1 MENPTDQ
8 TSTTAQ
14 PSTTAP
20 HTQTLREKLAAGRF
34 VVSVEVDPPH
44 GLAPSRAVAGASL
57 FQQANVDC
65 INIGD
70 SPLARVRMSPL
81 AMGIFLQQELGVEPI
96 VHYTTR
102 DRNLIA
108 IHSDLVG
115 AHVLGVRNILCLRGD
130 PPALGGHTDVVAV
143 WDVGSVQLI
152 RILKM
157 LNDGVDWTGKSVGPS
172 ASFFIGGSANPNTD
186 ETKAELTL
194 MRRKTEA
201 GAHFFM
207 TQVVYDPDRLERFL
221 ERTAKFKLPV
231 IVGILPIL
239 SQRQAEFL
247 HYRAPGITIPDE
259 SLQRLRRAGEDGVAA
274 EGLAMA
280 RDVLAVA
287 RAKAAGVYIVPSFGR
302 YEPLLEL
309 VAEAKR

>member
-1 MENPTDQ
+1 MENPSEQ
-8 TSTTAQ
+8 ASTNAQ
-14 PSTTAP
+14 PSTVAP
-20 HTQTLREKLAAGRF
+20 QPQTLREKLAAGRF

-44 GLAPSRAVAGASL
+44 GLGPGRALAGASL

-65 INIGD
+65 LNVGD
-70 SPLARVRMSPL
+70 SPLARVRMSPV
-81 AMGIFLQQELGVEPI
+81 AMAIFLQRELGMETI

-115 AHVLGVRNILCLRGD
+115 AHVLGVRNVLCLRGD

-172 ASFFIGGSANPNTD
+172 ASFFIGGSANPNID
-186 ETKAELTL
+186 ETQAELNL

-247 HYRAPGITIPDE
+247 HYQAPGITLPDE
-259 SLQRLRRAGEDGVAA
+259 AFQRLRRAGEDGVAA

-280 RDVLAVA
+280 RDILAVA

-302 YEPLLEL
+302 YEALLEL
-309 VAEAKR
+309 VAEARA

>member
-1 MENPTDQ
+1 MENPSEQ
-8 TSTTAQ
+8 ASTTARSSTVAPQ
-14 PSTTAP
+14 P
-20 HTQTLREKLAAGRF
+20 QTLREKLAAGRF

-44 GLAPSRAVAGASL
+44 GLGPARALAGASVL
-57 FQQANVDC
+57 QQANVDC

-81 AMGIFLQQELGVEPI
+81 AMAVFLQQELGLETI

-157 LNDGVDWTGKSVGPS
+157 LNDGVDWTGKSVGAS
-172 ASFFIGGSANPNTD
+172 ASFFIAGSANPNID
-186 ETKAELTL
+186 ETQAEFNL
-194 MRRKTEA
+194 MRRKAEA

-221 ERTAKFKLPV
+221 ERAAKFKLPI

-247 HYRAPGITIPDE
+247 HYRAPGITLPDE
-259 SLQRLRRAGEDGVAA
+259 ALQRLRRAGEDGVAA
-274 EGLAMA
+274 EGLALA
-280 RDVLAVA
+280 RDILAVA
-287 RAKAAGVYIVPSFGR
+287 KAKAAGVYIVPSFGR

-309 VAEAKR
+309 VAEARR

>member
-1 MENPTDQ
+1 
-8 TSTTAQ
+8 
-14 PSTTAP
+14 
-20 HTQTLREKLAAGRF
+20 
-34 VVSVEVDPPH
+34 VVSAEVDPPH
-44 GLAPSRAVAGASL
+44 GLSPRRALAGASL
-57 FQQANVDC
+57 LMEAGVDC

-81 AMGIFLQQELGVEPI
+81 AMAIHIQNQLGVEAL

-157 LNDGVDWTGKSVGPS
+157 LNDGVDWTGESIGPS
-172 ASFFIGGSANPNTD
+172 ASFCIGGSANPNTQ
-186 ETKAELTL
+186 EVQAELNL
-194 MRRKTEA
+194 MRRKVEA

-207 TQVVYDPDRLERFL
+207 TQLVYDPERLVRFL
-221 ERTAKFKLPV
+221 ERTARFKLPL
-231 IVGILPIL
+231 IVGILPL
-239 SQRQAEFL
+239 HNYRHAEFL
-247 HYRAPGITIPDE
+247 HQRAPGISIPDE
-259 SLQRLRRAGEDGVAA
+259 HRERLRRAGDNALA
-274 EGLAMA
+274 EGIAIA
-280 RDVLAVA
+280 RDILAVA
-287 RAKAAGVYIVPSFGR
+287 KERAAGVYLVPAFGR
-302 YEPLLEL
+302 YDAMADL
-309 VAEAKR
+309 VAEAKA

>member
-1 MENPTDQ
+1 MENPTEQ
-8 TSTTAQ
+8 TSTSAQ
-14 PSTTAP
+14 SSTVAP
-20 HTQTLREKLAAGRF
+20 QPQTLQQKLAAGRF

-44 GLAPSRAVAGASL
+44 GLGARRALAGASL

-81 AMGIFLQQELGVEPI
+81 AMAIFLQRELGVETI

-115 AHVLGVRNILCLRGD
+115 AHVLGVRNVLCLRGD

-152 RILKM
+152 RMLKM

-172 ASFFIGGSANPNTD
+172 ASFFIAGSANPNTD
-186 ETKAELTL
+186 ETKAELNL
-194 MRRKTEA
+194 MRRKVEA

-207 TQVVYDPDRLERFL
+207 TQLVYDPPRLERFL
-221 ERTAKFKLPV
+221 ERVARFKLPV
-231 IVGILPIL
+231 IVGILPL
-239 SQRQAEFL
+239 HSHRHAQFL
-247 HYRAPGITIPDE
+247 HQQAPGIVIPE
-259 SLQRLRRAGEDGVAA
+259 ETRERLRRAGENGLP
-274 EGLAMA
+274 EGMAVA

-302 YEPLLEL
+302 YEPMLEL
-309 VAEAKR
+309 VAEAKG

>member
-1 MENPTDQ
+1 
-8 TSTTAQ
+8 
-14 PSTTAP
+14 
-20 HTQTLREKLAAGRF
+20 
-34 VVSVEVDPPH
+34 
-44 GLAPSRAVAGASL
+44 
-57 FQQANVDC
+57 QQK
-65 INIGD
+65 
-70 SPLARVRMSPL
+70 
-81 AMGIFLQQELGVEPI
+81 LGVETI
-96 VHYTTR
+96 IHYTTR

-115 AHVLGVRNILCLRGD
+115 GHVLGVRNILCLRGD

-186 ETKAELTL
+186 ETKAELNL
-194 MRRKTEA
+194 MRRKAEA

-207 TQVVYDPDRLERFL
+207 TQVIYDPDRLERFL
-221 ERTAKFKLPV
+221 ERTTKFKLPI

-247 HYRAPGITIPDE
+247 HHRAPGITLPEDALE
-259 SLQRLRRAGEDGVAA
+259 RLRRAGEDGVAA
-274 EGLAMA
+274 EGLAIA
-280 RDVLAVA
+280 RDILAVA
-287 RAKAAGVYIVPSFGR
+287 KAKAAGVYIVPSFGR
-302 YEPLLEL
+302 YEPLVEL

>member
-1 MENPTDQ
+1 MKRPNERG
-8 TSTTAQ
+8 STTVRPKTVQ
-14 PSTTAP
+14 
-20 HTQTLREKLAAGRF
+20 EKLAAGEF
-34 VVSVEVDPPH
+34 LVSVEVDPPH
-44 GLAPSRAVAGASL
+44 GLDPGRALAAAAL
-57 FQQANVDC
+57 FREANVDC

-81 AMGIFLQQELGVEPI
+81 AMAVYLERELGIQTI

-115 AHVLGVRNILCLRGD
+115 GHVLGVRNVLCLRGD

-152 RILKM
+152 RMLKM
-157 LNDGVDWTGKSVGPS
+157 LNDGVDWTGKSVGLS
-172 ASFFIGGSANPNTD
+172 ASFFVAGSANPNTD
-186 ETKAELTL
+186 ETKAELNL
-194 MRRKTEA
+194 MRRKVEA
-201 GAHFFM
+201 GTDFFM
-207 TQVVYDPDRLERFL
+207 TQVVYDPGRLERFL
-221 ERTAKFKLPV
+221 ERTARFKLPIV
-231 IVGILPIL
+231 VGILPIL

-247 HYRAPGITIPDE
+247 HERAPGITLPDE
-259 SLQRLRRAGEDGVAA
+259 ALQRLRGASDDGVVA

-280 RDVLAVA
+280 RDILAVA
-287 RAKAAGVYIVPSFGR
+287 KAKAAGVYIVPSFGR
-302 YEPLLEL
+302 YEPLLDL

>member
-1 MENPTDQ
+1 MDNPTEQ
-8 TSTTAQ
+8 ASTTDQRSTAAPQ
-14 PSTTAP
+14 PE
-20 HTQTLREKLAAGRF
+20 TLREKLAAGRF

-44 GLAPSRAVAGASL
+44 GLGPGRALAGASL

-65 INIGD
+65 INVGD
-70 SPLARVRMSPL
+70 SPLARVRMSPV
-81 AMGIFLQQELGVEPI
+81 AMAVFLQRELGMETI

-115 AHVLGVRNILCLRGD
+115 GHVLGVRNVLCLRGD

-186 ETKAELTL
+186 ETKAQLNL
-194 MRRKTEA
+194 MRRKAEA

-207 TQVVYDPDRLERFL
+207 TQVVYDPGRLERFL
-221 ERTAKFKLPV
+221 ERTAKFKLPI

-247 HYRAPGITIPDE
+247 HYQAPGITLPDE
-259 SLQRLRRAGEDGVAA
+259 ALERLRRAGEDGVAA
-274 EGLAMA
+274 EGLAIA

-287 RAKAAGVYIVPSFGR
+287 KAKAAGVYLVPSFGR

-309 VAEAKR
+309 VAEAKS

>member
-1 MENPTDQ
+1 MDNPTEQ
-8 TSTTAQ
+8 ASTIAPPTIARQ
-14 PSTTAP
+14 P
-20 HTQTLREKLAAGRF
+20 QTLAEKLAAGRF
-34 VVSVEVDPPH
+34 VVSVEIDPPH
-44 GLAPSRAVAGASL
+44 GLNPRRALVGASM
-57 FQQANVDC
+57 FKQANVDC
-65 INIGD
+65 LNVGD
-70 SPLARVRMSPL
+70 SPLARVRMSPV
-81 AMGIFLQQELGVEPI
+81 AMAVYLRRELGMETI

-115 AHVLGVRNILCLRGD
+115 AHVLGVHNVLCLRGD

-157 LNDGVDWTGKSVGPS
+157 LNDGVDWTGKSVGQS

-186 ETKAELTL
+186 EIKAELNL
-194 MRRKTEA
+194 MRRKVEA

-207 TQVVYDPDRLERFL
+207 TQVIYDPERLERFL
-221 ERTAKFKLPV
+221 ERTAKFKLPI

-247 HYRAPGITIPDE
+247 HYQAPGITIPEDALE
-259 SLQRLRRAGEDGVAA
+259 RLRHAGEDGVAA
-274 EGLAMA
+274 EGLAIA
-280 RDVLAVA
+280 RDILAVA

-302 YEPLLEL
+302 YEPLVDL

>member
-1 MENPTDQ
+1 MENPTEQ
-8 TSTTAQ
+8 ASTIAPPTVARQ
-14 PSTTAP
+14 P
-20 HTQTLREKLAAGRF
+20 QTLAEKLAAGRF

-44 GLAPSRAVAGASL
+44 GLSPRRALVGASL
-57 FQQANVDC
+57 FKQANVDC
-65 INIGD
+65 LNVGD

-81 AMGIFLQQELGVEPI
+81 AMAVFLQQELGVEAI

-115 AHVLGVRNILCLRGD
+115 GHVLGVRNILCLRGD
-130 PPALGGHTDVVAV
+130 PPALGGHTDVVGV
-143 WDVGSVQLI
+143 WDIGSVQFI
-152 RILKM
+152 RILKL
-157 LNDGVDWTGKSVGPS
+157 LNDGVDWTGKSIGQP
-172 ASFFIGGSANPNTD
+172 ASFHIGASANPNLEPFD
-186 ETKAELTL
+186 GELKL
-194 MRRKTEA
+194 MRRKVEA

-207 TQVVYDPDRLERFL
+207 TQVVYDPGRLERFL
-221 ERTAKFKLPV
+221 ERAAKFKLPI

-247 HYRAPGITIPDE
+247 HYQAPGITLPDE
-259 SLQRLRRAGEDGVAA
+259 ALERLRRASDDRVAA

-280 RDVLAVA
+280 HDMLAVA
-287 RAKAAGVYIVPSFGR
+287 RAKAAGVYLVPSFGR

-309 VAEAKR
+309 VAEAKG

>member
-1 MENPTDQ
+1 MENPTEQ
-8 TSTTAQ
+8 A
-14 PSTTAP
+14 STTAP
-20 HTQTLREKLAAGRF
+20 PTVARQPQTLREKLTAGRF

-44 GLAPSRAVAGASL
+44 GLGPRRALAGASL

-81 AMGIFLQQELGVEPI
+81 AMAVFLQRELGVETI

-130 PPALGGHTDVVAV
+130 PPALGGHTDVVGV
-143 WDVGSVQLI
+143 WDIGSVQLI

-157 LNDGVDWTGKSVGPS
+157 FNDGVDWTGKSIGQS
-172 ASFFIGGSANPNTD
+172 ASFHIGASANPNPEPSD
-186 ETKAELTL
+186 GELKL
-194 MRRKTEA
+194 MRRKVEA

-207 TQVVYDPDRLERFL
+207 TQLIYDPDRLERFL
-221 ERTAKFKLPV
+221 ERAARFKLPI
-231 IVGILPIL
+231 IVGIMPIL
-239 SQRQAEFL
+239 SQRQAEFF
-247 HYRAPGITIPDE
+247 HHQAPGITLPE
-259 SLQRLRRAGEDGVAA
+259 EVLQRLRQADDDRVAA
-274 EGLAMA
+274 EGLAIA
-280 RDVLAVA
+280 RDILAVA

-309 VAEAKR
+309 VAEARG

>member
-1 MENPTDQ
+1 METPGEQ
-8 TSTTAQ
+8 TSTTARPSSSAPQ
-14 PSTTAP
+14 P
-20 HTQTLREKLAAGRF
+20 QTLREKLAAGRF

-44 GLAPSRAVAGASL
+44 GLVPDRALAGASL
-57 FQQANVDC
+57 LQQANVDC
-65 INIGD
+65 VNVGD
-70 SPLARVRMSPL
+70 SPLARVRMSPV
-81 AMGIFLQQELGVEPI
+81 AMAVFLQQALGVETI

-108 IHSDLVG
+108 IHADLVG
-115 AHVLGVRNILCLRGD
+115 AHVLGAHNVLCLRGD

-152 RILKM
+152 RILRM
-157 LNDGVDWTGKSVGPS
+157 LNDGVDWTGKSVGSS

-186 ETKAELTL
+186 EIKAELNL
-194 MRRKTEA
+194 MRRKAEA

-221 ERTAKFKLPV
+221 ERTAKFKLPI

-247 HYRAPGITIPDE
+247 HTQAPGITIPE
-259 SLQRLRRAGEDGVAA
+259 GALERLRRAGEDGVAA
-274 EGLAMA
+274 EGLAIA
-280 RDVLAVA
+280 RDILAVA
-287 RAKAAGVYIVPSFGR
+287 KAKAAGVYIVPSFGR
-302 YEPLLEL
+302 YEPLVEL

>member
-1 MENPTDQ
+1 MENPSEQ
-8 TSTTAQ
+8 A
-14 PSTTAP
+14 STTAP
-20 HTQTLREKLAAGRF
+20 PTVTAQPQTLAEKLAAGRF

-44 GLAPSRAVAGASL
+44 GLSPRRALVGASL
-57 FQQANVDC
+57 FKQANVDC
-65 INIGD
+65 LNVGD

-81 AMGIFLQQELGVEPI
+81 AMAVYLQRELGMETI

-115 AHVLGVRNILCLRGD
+115 GHVLGVRNILCLRGD
-130 PPALGGHTDVVAV
+130 PPALGGHTDVVGV
-143 WDVGSVQLI
+143 WDIGSVQLI

-157 LNDGVDWTGKSVGPS
+157 FNDGVDWTGKSIGQT
-172 ASFFIGGSANPNTD
+172 ASFHIGASANPNLEPFD
-186 ETKAELTL
+186 GELKL
-194 MRRKTEA
+194 MRRKVEA

-207 TQVVYDPDRLERFL
+207 TQVVYDPGRLERFL
-221 ERTAKFKLPV
+221 ERAAKFKLPI

-247 HYRAPGITIPDE
+247 HYQAPGITLPDE
-259 SLQRLRRAGEDGVAA
+259 ALERLRRASDDRVAA

-280 RDVLAVA
+280 HDMLAVA
-287 RAKAAGVYIVPSFGR
+287 RAKAAGVYLVPSFGR

-309 VAEAKR
+309 VAEAKG

>member
-1 MENPTDQ
+1 MENPNEQAPTGARS
-8 TSTTAQ
+8 STVAPQ
-14 PSTTAP
+14 P
-20 HTQTLREKLAAGRF
+20 QTLRQKLAAGRF

-44 GLAPSRAVAGASL
+44 GLGPRRALAGASL
-57 FQQANVDC
+57 LQQANVDC

-81 AMGIFLQQELGVEPI
+81 AMAVFLQRELGLETI

-172 ASFFIGGSANPNTD
+172 ASFFIAGSANPNTA
-186 ETKAELTL
+186 ETQAELNL
-194 MRRKTEA
+194 MRRKAEA

-207 TQVVYDPDRLERFL
+207 TQVVYDPGRLERFL
-221 ERTAKFKLPV
+221 ERAAKFKLPI

-247 HYRAPGITIPDE
+247 HYQAPGITLPDE
-259 SLQRLRRAGEDGVAA
+259 ALQRLRQAGEDGVAA

-280 RDVLAVA
+280 RDILAVA
-287 RAKAAGVYIVPSFGR
+287 KAKAAGVYIVPSFGR

-309 VAEAKR
+309 VAEARR